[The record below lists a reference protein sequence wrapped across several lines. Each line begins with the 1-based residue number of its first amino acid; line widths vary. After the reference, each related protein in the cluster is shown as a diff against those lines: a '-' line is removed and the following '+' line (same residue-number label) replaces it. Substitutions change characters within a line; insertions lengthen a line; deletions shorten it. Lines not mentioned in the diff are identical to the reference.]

1 MAKDFDGALGAM
13 RSAYSGGHEGA
24 AAQWAL
30 EAWRLKPERNLTVSE
45 LRFVCSGFDA
55 GAALSMSRD
64 LQVAALGYLLLI
76 SKHCPDT
83 PGQRERFAS
92 WFSQQGVS
100 AFAALRLEDARVLFE
115 RAHFFEPNPKTRAQ
129 WADTLAELAILR
141 FREGLHSEGRA
152 YLEQAKT
159 LAAFRPKVLAANDA
173 DPGINQRAKLGI
185 VIIICVLG
193 FFAVRRLR
201 QVWFGELT
209 RVRRTRR

>member
-1 MAKDFDGALGAM
+1 M
-13 RSAYSGGHEGA
+13 
-24 AAQWAL
+24 
-30 EAWRLKPERNLTVSE
+30 
-45 LRFVCSGFDA
+45 
-55 GAALSMSRD
+55 
-64 LQVAALGYLLLI
+64 
-76 SKHCPDT
+76 
-83 PGQRERFAS
+83 
-92 WFSQQGVS
+92 
-100 AFAALRLEDARVLFE
+100 RLEDARVLFE

-209 RVRRTRR
+209 RVRRTRDSVESLALLVISHRIEVTSFREKSMLTLITMLLPLLAAPTVQSAAP

>member
-1 MAKDFDGALGAM
+1 
-13 RSAYSGGHEGA
+13 
-24 AAQWAL
+24 
-30 EAWRLKPERNLTVSE
+30 
-45 LRFVCSGFDA
+45 
-55 GAALSMSRD
+55 MSRD

-115 RAHFFEPNPKTRAQ
+115 RAHFLSRIQRPGLNGRIRSQSWQFSGSR
-129 WADTLAELAILR
+129 
-141 FREGLHSEGRA
+141 GLHSEGRA

-209 RVRRTRR
+209 RVRRTRRIALNLWHSL